1 MKNIIILVLLLISV
15 QVGAQKISFVDTTNE
30 WYVFYTTGVTSSGFI
45 VTTHTVT
52 HYYYSGRKTINNK
65 DYLTVSAEYNSLR
78 YTTKYNY
85 STRTYDTQSIDK
97 YKTSSI
103 ACYVRKD
110 SLSGNV
116 YITYTDTGT
125 EEYLRYNDNAIVGD
139 TMRPYPTYSDAYV
152 VAAKDSVLINN
163 TYHQVL
169 TMQPIRYSNY
179 STYRSVEG
187 LGSSTEPFGLSIISS
202 TYHVGNT
209 AKLIC
214 FKNRYG
220 YLQTNDLPDINCL
233 DTNLNVLD
241 THNNPSAEVRLF
253 PQPATT
259 SVNIQLPR
267 AVTNVTIFIYNRL
280 GQAIFSQTIQK
291 SSVIQLNAPAAPGLY
306 YYRITDNTAGT
317 IWQGKILFE

>member
-1 MKNIIILVLLLISV
+1 MKNLIILILLLISI
-15 QVGAQKISFVDTTNE
+15 QVDAQKISFVDTTNE
-30 WYVFYTTGVTSSGFI
+30 WYVFYTTGVTPSGFI

-52 HYYYSGRKTINNK
+52 HYYYSGRKTINGK
-65 DYLTVSAEYNSLR
+65 DYLTVSAESNNLR

-85 STRTYDTQSIDK
+85 NTRTYDTQSIDK
-97 YKTSSI
+97 YKSSSI

-110 SLSGNV
+110 SLSGNI

-125 EEYLRYNDNAIVGD
+125 TEYLRYNNNAIVGD
-139 TMRPYPTYSDAYV
+139 TIRPYPVYSDAYF
-152 VAAKDSVLINN
+152 VAAKDSMLINN

-169 TMQPIRYSNY
+169 TMQPTRYSNY

-187 LGSSTEPFGLSIISS
+187 LGSLTEPFGLSIISS
-202 TYHVGNT
+202 SYHVGNT

-220 YLQTNDLPDINCL
+220 YLQTNGLPDINCL

-241 THNNPSAEVRLF
+241 TLNNPSAEVRLS

-259 SVNIQLPR
+259 FVNIQLPG
-267 AVTNVTIFIYNRL
+267 AVTNATIFIYNRL
-280 GQAIFSQTIQK
+280 GQAIFSETIQN
-291 SSVIQLNAPAAPGLY
+291 SSVIKLNAPATPGLY
-306 YYRITDNTAGT
+306 YYRITDNATGR
-317 IWQGKILFE
+317 IWQGKVLFE